1 MLGSYSSYLSLIV
14 FYSSDGF
21 VICHA
26 TRPSLCKRS
35 RIDSLIFN
43 PDKTGRLQPH
53 RGCLAVTCLAELGAR
68 GLMGYGHTAHRH
80 SLTPLQLRHPV
91 VIITTYPTYTT
102 PSLCC
107 MLAPGRERRN
117 GTSCAHR
124 VIKNGPSKMCCA
136 QTLDVLRDR

>member
-68 GLMGYGHTAHRH
+68 GLMGYRHTGTALHPYNYDIRYYH
-80 SLTPLQLRHPV
+80 HVPDIHHTQLVLHV
-91 VIITTYPTYTT
+91 
-102 PSLCC
+102 
-107 MLAPGRERRN
+107 
-117 GTSCAHR
+117 GTWS
-124 VIKNGPSKMCCA
+124 
-136 QTLDVLRDR
+136 